1 MAYAIEFKNVSKKFE
16 NSKGTAVKNATLNI
30 EKGSFVVLLG
40 SSGSGKT
47 TLLKMVN
54 GLYNKTEGEIY
65 INGKE
70 IDSIDKITLRR
81 NIGYVIQQ
89 NGLFPHMNIY
99 ENIATV
105 PKIFK
110 WEKTKINYR
119 VDELLNL
126 VDLSQEY
133 KIKYPHQL
141 SGGQQQRVGIARAL
155 AGNPSILLMDEPFAS
170 LDALTRSNLQDEL
183 LRIHKTEKKTILFVS
198 HDIGEAIKLG
208 DKIIVMDKGKI
219 LQYDTPYNII
229 NHPADAFIVN
239 LINAFKSFTT
249 PFTNL
254 TYCKGKET

>member
-1 MAYAIEFKNVSKKFE
+1 MSYAIEFKNVSKKFK

-30 EKGSFVVLLG
+30 EGGSFVVILG

-70 IDSIDKITLRR
+70 IESIDKINLRR

-110 WEKTKINYR
+110 WEKEKINYK

-126 VDLSQEY
+126 VDLSHEY
-133 KIKYPHQL
+133 KFKFPHQL

-229 NHPADAFIVN
+229 NHPADEFIVN
-239 LINAFKSFTT
+239 LISAFKSFTT

-254 TYCKGKET
+254 TLQ

>member
-1 MAYAIEFKNVSKKFE
+1 
-16 NSKGTAVKNATLNI
+16 
-30 EKGSFVVLLG
+30 
-40 SSGSGKT
+40 
-47 TLLKMVN
+47 
-54 GLYNKTEGEIY
+54 
-65 INGKE
+65 
-70 IDSIDKITLRR
+70 
-81 NIGYVIQQ
+81 
-89 NGLFPHMNIY
+89 MNIY

-183 LRIHKTEKKTILFVS
+183 LRIHKAEKKTILFVS

-229 NHPADAFIVN
+229 NHPADTFIIN